1 MAVALEKPWLLEWG
15 GLQALLVNRC
25 TMSHLQANLALLL
38 CAAIWAFAFLF
49 QKAAMEHV
57 EPMLFVAAR
66 SAIAAVVLLPFV
78 LLEQRTA
85 AAPLAP
91 RFAGLAVL
99 AGVTLAVA
107 GIMQQTGIVTASV
120 TNAAFL
126 TSLYVVATPLA
137 AWALLAQRPH
147 GWIWLSVAMSLLGAW
162 LLGGGGF
169 TDFGGG
175 DALIVA
181 STAIW
186 ALHALVL
193 GLAAPHA
200 RPVLL
205 TAVQFA
211 IAAAIGL
218 AGALAFETIS
228 LDALRRAALDILY
241 VGVFSSALTF
251 TLFAAAMR
259 RTSPSEAMIIVS
271 AEAPLAALAA
281 WLLWGE
287 RLSMIAACGAA
298 LILAAAVNVHLR
310 GAPGK
315 QSAGGGASDR

>member
-1 MAVALEKPWLLEWG
+1 
-15 GLQALLVNRC
+15 
-25 TMSHLQANLALLL
+25 MSHLQANLVLLL

-78 LLEQRTA
+78 LIEQRTA
-85 AAPLAP
+85 AAPLPP
-91 RFAGLAVL
+91 RFGWLVVL

-120 TNAAFL
+120 TNTAFL

-137 AWALLAQRPH
+137 AWLLLAQRPR

-162 LLGGGGF
+162 LLGGGGLTNF
-169 TDFGGG
+169 SGG

-181 STAIW
+181 STVIW

-193 GLAAPHA
+193 GFAARHA

-205 TAVQFA
+205 TALQFV
-211 IAAAIGL
+211 IAAAIGM

-228 LDALRRAALDILY
+228 FAALRRAAVDILY

-259 RTSPSEAMIIVS
+259 HTSPSEAMIVVS
-271 AEAPLAALAA
+271 TEAPLAALAA
-281 WLLWGE
+281 WVLRGE
-287 RLSMIAACGAA
+287 SPTTIAACGAA
-298 LILAAAVNVHLR
+298 LILAAAINVHLL
-310 GAPGK
+310 GAAMQ
-315 QSAGGGASDR
+315 QSARHGAAGH